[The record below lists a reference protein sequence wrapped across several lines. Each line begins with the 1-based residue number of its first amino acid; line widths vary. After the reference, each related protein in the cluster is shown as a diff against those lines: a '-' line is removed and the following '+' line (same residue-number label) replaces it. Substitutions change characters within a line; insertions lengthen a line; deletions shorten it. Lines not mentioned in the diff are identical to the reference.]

1 MIKTA
6 SHWKKL
12 EGDKVQ
18 CELCPHQCKIPKGKK
33 GICGVRENRDGVLYS
48 LIYGSASS
56 VAIDPIEKKPLFH
69 FYPSSRVLS
78 FGTVGCNLRCKHC
91 QNYEISQASPEE
103 THLRE
108 VTPQEAVELA
118 EVHKCKSIAWTY
130 NEPII
135 WHEYALDSMKL
146 CKQAGIHTV
155 YVTNGYI
162 KEEPLEE
169 IAPYLDAANVDVKA
183 FNERFYREIVGGELE
198 PVLET
203 CRFLANYGVHLEV
216 TYLLIPTL
224 NDSPVEIS
232 KFCEWVANELGKDTP
247 THFTA
252 FFPCY
257 KLTYI
262 PPTPKSTLIKAY
274 EIAKS
279 SNLNY
284 PYLGN
289 VPHTNYENTFCPYC
303 KQVAIERYGFSV
315 SLIGIKDGKCASCGK
330 ILPIKM

>member
-1 MIKTA
+1 MIKRA

-12 EGDKVQ
+12 EGKKVQ
-18 CELCPHQCKIPKGKK
+18 CELCPHECIIANGKK
-33 GICGVRENRDGVLYS
+33 GICRVRENRDGALYS
-48 LIYGSASS
+48 LIYGSTSS

-69 FYPSSRVLS
+69 FYPGSRVLS

-103 THLRE
+103 LHLKD
-108 VTPQEAVELA
+108 VMPQEAIELA
-118 EVHKCKSIAWTY
+118 ETHNCKSIAWTY

-146 CKQAGIHTV
+146 CKQAGIYTV

-162 KEEPLEE
+162 KEEPLKE

-183 FNERFYREIVGGELE
+183 FDEDFYRKIAGGELE

-203 CRFLANYGVHLEV
+203 CKFLSTYGVHLEI

-224 NDSPVEIS
+224 NDSSAELS
-232 KFCEWVANELGKDTP
+232 KFCEWVANELGEDTP

-252 FFPCY
+252 FFPYY
-257 KLTYI
+257 KLTHI
-262 PPTPKSTLIKAY
+262 PPTPKSTLTKAY

-279 SNLNY
+279 SNLKY

-289 VPHTNYENTFCPYC
+289 IPHTPYENTFCPYC
-303 KQVAIERYGFSV
+303 KQLVIERYGFSV
-315 SLIGIKDGKCASCGK
+315 SLEGIKDGKCASCGRT
-330 ILPIKM
+330 LPIRM